1 MLNVILR
8 GSQYI
13 YQNLIKNHLVCSS
26 HLKGTEPIRIPG
38 TAVPARPAP
47 GPAPSAGLCPSRAR
61 SHEVSASQEPTRVLL
76 QKEEPPFGSL
86 SRRQNIRVDPRFP
99 SRVPPVGA
107 APAARSRDEL
117 PVIYSAFRPL

>member
-26 HLKGTEPIRIPG
+26 HLKGTSEFPAQRSLPGQRRGQRHLRGCVRAEPAAPRLLQ
-38 TAVPARPAP
+38 AR
-47 GPAPSAGLCPSRAR
+47 
-61 SHEVSASQEPTRVLL
+61 EPRRVLL
-76 QKEEPPFGSL
+76 QKEESPFGLL
-86 SRRQNIRVDPRFP
+86 SCRQNIRVDPRLP
-99 SRVPPVGA
+99 SRVPPVGT